1 MELNEQVGRR
11 LRELREE
18 RGLSLSALARRSGTG
33 KATLSE
39 LEAGRRNPTLETL
52 YALTT
57 ALGVS
62 LSAALTD
69 PRGPA
74 GATGDGDGTGAAGG
88 PDHPGVPGSGGPGPG
103 GPNGAGG
110 HVGISGAAVTAVL
123 TERHED
129 GGAVTDVFRIRIRS
143 GARQESAA
151 HIPGTHEHLVVLAG
165 TAVVGDPAHPLTAG
179 PGEHAH
185 WAADAPHLYS
195 APHGDVEAVL
205 FVRSPQEPGPDAHA

>member
-1 MELNEQVGRR
+1 MELNERVGRR
-11 LRELREE
+11 LRELRED

-69 PRGPA
+69 PRA
-74 GATGDGDGTGAAGG
+74 AAGAAG
-88 PDHPGVPGSGGPGPG
+88 DGGGPG
-103 GPNGAGG
+103 GPGGAAGAGG
-110 HVGISGAAVTAVL
+110 HAGISGAAVTAVL
-123 TERHED
+123 TERHEH
-129 GGAVTDVFRIRIRS
+129 GGAVTDVFRIRIRA

-151 HIPGTHEHLVVLAG
+151 HIPGTREHLVVLAG
-165 TAVVGDPAHPLTAG
+165 TAVVGDPAQPLTAG

-185 WAADAPHLYS
+185 WAADAPHFYS

-205 FVRSPQEPGPDAHA
+205 FVRSPREPGPAAHA